1 MWPPFLRWCHFLGSF
16 RWDNESI
23 GKSTTCQLHLKVFQW
38 ILWGNLPGGPRVL
51 PSFWASEPQVIPSW
65 SMVAYAGVTCRMQRD
80 GWRMGFYGVLALGS
94 WGWAICRNLRKW
106 EGENAKMWGPNPV
119 AVQWLEKWSLR
130 ALEVAPGSHLLWWS
144 GFAVPLVKHGHGRVL
159 LPVHVLSIKLLWMFD
174 CCRFLPENMLLEV
187 CVGWLADFFIQI
199 SQESFVT
206 IDSLDLLHSLDTQVL
221 CEHGECLCTSW
232 CYGGSGAMA
241 MRHGEGDQKRDE
253 KRDVIYTYT
262 LICMYRYQYQY
273 VYIYIPSRYPIGITR
288 DGRSGIFNWLT
299 VYIDDFA
306 KKIVWHGWGFKILV
320 LPLHVIFINLSL
332 KLLMRYFLNSYP

>member
-1 MWPPFLRWCHFLGSF
+1 MEHSLSWTWHR
-16 RWDNESI
+16 
-23 GKSTTCQLHLKVFQW
+23 TCYKYCQ
-38 ILWGNLPGGPRVL
+38 
-51 PSFWASEPQVIPSW
+51 S
-65 SMVAYAGVTCRMQRD
+65 
-80 GWRMGFYGVLALGS
+80 
-94 WGWAICRNLRKW
+94 
-106 EGENAKMWGPNPV
+106 
-119 AVQWLEKWSLR
+119 
-130 ALEVAPGSHLLWWS
+130 
-144 GFAVPLVKHGHGRVL
+144 
-159 LPVHVLSIKLLWMFD
+159 
-174 CCRFLPENMLLEV
+174 V

-241 MRHGEGDQKRDE
+241 MRHGEGDQKRHE

-306 KKIVWHGWGFKILV
+306 KKNRVTWLGIQYSCSTTECDLHKPIIEVAHEILSQ
-320 LPLHVIFINLSL
+320 FLSL
-332 KLLMRYFLNSYP
+332 NFRVSPSFKMQVCFSCWCDQFCQKLGRVPLMWPCHSLACLRWISASNHSQEKLSPNEACNEQRCRFAPKFSWFLSSSTWPS